1 MTTYPIIK
9 NPEFI
14 DLQKTFVRM
23 TLVSE
28 DGKETVAEFKVPENR
43 EPGVNEF
50 WDRIVAEHDVEAMRK
65 KRNDREQLRIQE
77 LQRLEKK
84 HKARIEN
91 DILRQLFDLKLY
103 YFNLPFVN
111 ELTDEE
117 KTSIR
122 RAPNISLLNIAVT
135 YVFNSY
141 MSRTGKKITDIFD
154 EIEDKEFEQLVPTN
168 KNDQKEEEILP
179 DITED
184 KTANTQLETT
194 ESRRKRK
201 SSRYTRNKTANTQLE
216 TTESETEQ

>member
-43 EPGVNEF
+43 EPGVNQF

-65 KRNDREQLRIQE
+65 RRNDREQLRIQE

-122 RAPNISLLNIAVT
+122 RAPNVSLLNIAVAS
-135 YVFNSY
+135 VFNSY
-141 MSRTGKKITDIFD
+141 MNRTGKKITDIFD
-154 EIEDKEFEQLVPTN
+154 EIEDKEFEQLVTTN
-168 KNDQKEEEILP
+168 KNEQPEEEILP
-179 DITED
+179 DITVDE
-184 KTANTQLETT
+184 TANTTSETT
-194 ESRRKRK
+194 ESG
-201 SSRYTRNKTANTQLE
+201 
-216 TTESETEQ
+216 TEQ

>member
-122 RAPNISLLNIAVT
+122 RAPNVGLLNIAVAS
-135 YVFNSY
+135 VFNSY
-141 MSRTGKKITDIFD
+141 MNRTGKKITDIFD
-154 EIEDKEFEQLVPTN
+154 EIEDKEFEQLVTTN
-168 KNDQKEEEILP
+168 KNEQPEEEILP
-179 DITED
+179 DITVDE
-184 KTANTQLETT
+184 TANTTSETT
-194 ESRRKRK
+194 ESG
-201 SSRYTRNKTANTQLE
+201 
-216 TTESETEQ
+216 TEQ